1 MLDQA
6 FQALADPTR
15 RAVVERLCDGPASVS
30 ELAKPFAMTLAA
42 VVQHVQVLE
51 TAGLVTTQKVGRVRT
66 VRVDPAGLRAAEAW
80 LAARRTRVEDQLD
93 RLAAVLAETALA
105 PPPEPRTREQE

>member
-15 RAVVERLCDGPASVS
+15 RAVIERLCDGPASVS
-30 ELAKPFAMTLAA
+30 ELARPFDMTLAA

-51 TAGLVTTQKVGRVRT
+51 AAGLVRSHKLGRVRT
-66 VRVDPAGLRAAEAW
+66 VQVEPAGLRAAEQW
-80 LAARRTRVEDQLD
+80 LAARRTRVEQHLD
-93 RLAAVLAETALA
+93 RLGELLAEQ
-105 PPPEPRTREQE
+105 PPEPSEATKE

>member
-51 TAGLVTTQKVGRVRT
+51 AAGLVQSQKIGRVRT
-66 VRVDPAGLRAAEAW
+66 VQLDSTGLRTAEEW
-80 LAARRTRVEDQLD
+80 LVARRTRVERDLD
-93 RLAAVLAETALA
+93 RLAALLTEHA
-105 PPPEPRTREQE
+105 PQPSGNEEE

>member
-15 RAVVERLCDGPASVS
+15 RSVVERLCDGPASVS

-51 TAGLVTTQKVGRVRT
+51 AAGLVQSRKVGRVRT
-66 VRVDPAGLRAAEAW
+66 VQVDSAGLRSAEEW
-80 LAARRTRVEDQLD
+80 LVARRTRVERDLD
-93 RLAAVLAETALA
+93 RLAALLAEPA
-105 PPPEPRTREQE
+105 PEPPDTEEE

>member
-30 ELAKPFAMTLAA
+30 ELAKPFPMTLAA

-51 TAGLVTTQKVGRVRT
+51 AAGLVQSEKVGRVRT
-66 VRVDPAGLRAAEAW
+66 VQIDAAGLRSAEEW
-80 LAARRTRVEDQLD
+80 VVARKRRVERSLD
-93 RLAAVLAETALA
+93 RLAAQLADPAGE
-105 PPPEPRTREQE
+105 PSDPEEE

>member
-51 TAGLVTTQKVGRVRT
+51 AAGLVTTQKIGRVRT
-66 VRVDPAGLRAAEAW
+66 VQVDSAGLRSTEAW
-80 LAARRTRVEDQLD
+80 LATRRTRVEDQLD
-93 RLAAVLAETALA
+93 RLAVVLAEQ
-105 PPPEPRTREQE
+105 PPEPSTREQE